1 MKARSNQSGH
11 RTALL
16 FTACFALATF
26 TGGNELRAQE
36 VEVRFSSQA
45 PMALSQWFI
54 ADKMGYFKE
63 AGVKMTFTKFYPS
76 GAPQVEGGLR
86 GEWDLATMGGPPA
99 ITGGS
104 RWGMLTIGL
113 MAEEAGTHRMY
124 VRKSDNINAANPGA
138 QLKGKN
144 VLATLGSA
152 GHMML
157 ESCLRSWN
165 LGAQDVRLVPLQ
177 PPALVAAFTTGE
189 GTLAQAYPPFSFQ
202 LERVGMV
209 SICDTGKIGP
219 NIYPVLAVTPKFA
232 KDNPAVVARVID
244 AFFRANELFITQP
257 EKMLPLINEYYAMAG
272 VKESDDNT
280 RLLLQ
285 QFKWL
290 TLDQVH
296 ALMRDGE
303 AKKSFEHMAQ
313 FFVRAGLLQRAPEVN
328 FLGAELVA
336 EAVKFRR
343 SKGR

>member
-1 MKARSNQSGH
+1 MQTRSHDPNRRGNLLS
-11 RTALL
+11 ALCL
-16 FTACFALATF
+16 ALVGLTVWSAP
-26 TGGNELRAQE
+26 RAQD

-54 ADKMGYFKE
+54 ADKLGYLKE
-63 AGVKMTFTKFYPS
+63 AGIKLVFTKFYPS

-124 VRKSDNINAANPGA
+124 VRKSDNINAANPGP
-138 QLKGKN
+138 QLRGKN

-157 ESCLRSWN
+157 ESCLRSWG
-165 LGAQDVRLVPLQ
+165 LSAQDVRLVPLQ

-202 LERVGMV
+202 LERAGMV
-209 SICDTGKIGP
+209 SICDTAKVGP

-232 KDNPAVVARVID
+232 KEHPGAVARFTD

-272 VKESDDNT
+272 VKETDDNT

-290 TLDQVH
+290 TLDQNY

-303 AKKSFEHMAQ
+303 AKKSFEHMAA
-313 FFVRAGLLQRAPEVN
+313 FFVRAGLLQRAPEIN
-328 FLGAELVA
+328 YLGTDLSA
-336 EAVKFRR
+336 EAVKYRR